1 MARFKYT
8 GRDIRGKRSGVINAA
23 NRREAMEKL
32 KKDSIRVIEISQMPE
47 TLLTKDLSIG
57 NPVKLEHFVIY
68 LRQFSTLIKA
78 GVTVVDATNILSQ
91 QTDSKALARTLQ
103 TIETD
108 LRDGKPLSAAAAK
121 HKKIFPPMVIN
132 MIKAGEIGG
141 NLDDTLDRL
150 AIHYEKQHDTKRKI
164 SSALAYPIVIAI
176 VAIAVVIFLL
186 VKVVPTYVSMFA
198 DFGGELPAITQF
210 VLKASEMMQAGW
222 YFVVLFILLVIGAI
236 HLIRQN
242 KKTKYYFD
250 YFLLKT
256 PIFGSMIQ
264 KAALARMTRTLSSL
278 FSSSVPIL
286 ESMTLV
292 EQVVENEVIGRV
304 VLESRDSLERGQS
317 LTGPMKTHWAFP
329 PLITQMIS
337 IGETTGSLEAML
349 TKVAEFY
356 EKEVEASTDKLKA
369 LIEPLMIVFLASL
382 VGTIVLAIIVPMFTM
397 FNQISG

>member
-8 GRDIRGKRSGVINAA
+8 GRDVKGKRSGVINAV

-32 KKDSIRVIEISQMPE
+32 KKENVRVIEIAQMPE
-47 TLLTKDLSIG
+47 TLLTKDIAIG
-57 NPVKLEHFVIY
+57 NPVKLQHFVIY

-78 GVTVVDATNILSQ
+78 GVSVVEATNILSQ
-91 QTDSKALARTLQ
+91 QTDSKALSRTLQ
-103 TIETD
+103 NIETD
-108 LRDGKPLSAAAAK
+108 LRDGQPLSTAAAK
-121 HKKIFPPMVIN
+121 HKRIFPPMVIN
-132 MIKAGEIGG
+132 MIRAGEIGG

-210 VLKASEMMQAGW
+210 VLNASNMMQTGW
-222 YFVVLFILLVIGAI
+222 YFVVLFILLFAGAI
-236 HLIRQN
+236 LLIKKN
-242 KKTKYYFD
+242 KKSKYYLD
-250 YFLLKT
+250 YFLLKV
-256 PIFGSMIQ
+256 PIFGSMLQ

-304 VLESRDSLERGQS
+304 VLASRDSLERGQS
-317 LTGPMKTHWAFP
+317 ITVPMKKHWAFP
-329 PLITQMIS
+329 PMITQMIS

-356 EKEVEASTDKLKA
+356 EKEVEASTDTLKA

-397 FNQISG
+397 FNQISR